1 MTEPNGPAQPG
12 PDPSQP
18 AVPRPPAKAAKKV
31 PAKRAP
37 AKGAG
42 KKAAAKGAAKKAPA
56 KKTSAPKTPTPPPAL
71 EARPPAPAIE
81 PPPAHAALTGGSSS
95 VPVSR
100 PSPPP
105 VPRSDAQ
112 RSDNSSRVRLMIGLA
127 AVLAVVLI
135 RRLRRRGEDSDE
147 G

>member
-1 MTEPNGPAQPG
+1 MTESNGPAQPG
-12 PDPSQP
+12 SDPGRP
-18 AVPRPPAKAAKKV
+18 AVPGPPAKASKKV
-31 PAKRAP
+31 PAKKAP

-56 KKTSAPKTPTPPPAL
+56 KKTPAKKTSAPPPAL

-81 PPPAHAALTGGSSS
+81 PPPAHAALTAGSSMT
-95 VPVSR
+95 
-100 PSPPP
+100 P
-105 VPRSDAQ
+105 VPRSDGQ
-112 RSDNSSRVRLMIGLA
+112 RSGDSSRVRLMIGLA